1 MRAQR
6 PRNSGRLLLLHGTST
21 SQTGEEKW
29 PWKKEVAGKK
39 RLRLMRNKSFQQ
51 RPSCFKGVPL
61 LRINPRDA
69 MLKSEH
75 TVTREKSKGHYCIP

>member
-1 MRAQR
+1 M
-6 PRNSGRLLLLHGTST
+6 
-21 SQTGEEKW
+21 
-29 PWKKEVAGKK
+29 AGKK

-61 LRINPRDA
+61 LRINLRDA